1 MRDFRKIK
9 AWQRA
14 HRFQIAVHKLVR
26 RFPRTGYASL
36 KSQLLRAS
44 ESIANGISEGAAAET
59 NKEFARHLAISIKSN
74 SETEGELLTAR
85 DLGLMSE
92 KLWQR
97 FTDEVVEIRKM
108 TWTYRERVL
117 EDTD

>member
-26 RFPRTGYASL
+26 RFPRRGYASL
-36 KSQLLRAS
+36 KAQLLKAS
-44 ESIANGISEGAAAET
+44 ESISKAKAEGAAAESK
-59 NKEFARHLAISIKSN
+59 KELARNQSIYKKSN
-74 SETEGELLTAR
+74 SETEGELQTAK
-85 DLGLMSE
+85 DLDLMSE

-117 EDTD
+117 EDID